1 MHESSL
7 FISKP
12 VSLWLEMK
20 EREDVWHLVAPAC
33 GLPLGTLF
41 GGHWHPKE
49 WWVLRPGCQWGPPTN
64 EFRAFGVQP
73 LAQEVTPDM
82 WRELDYRILNFH
94 LKFLCI

>member
-33 GLPLGTLF
+33 GLPLGTLC
-41 GGHWHPKE
+41 
-49 WWVLRPGCQWGPPTN
+49 WWSLASKRMVGLKTRMPVGTVGPDHQQMSS
-64 EFRAFGVQP
+64 GP
-73 LAQEVTPDM
+73 LGPEVTQAMVGGCLSRVETHQTPP
-82 WRELDYRILNFH
+82 
-94 LKFLCI
+94 

>member
-73 LAQEVTPDM
+73 LAQEVTSGLGVNMSSKTLGP
-82 WRELDYRILNFH
+82 
-94 LKFLCI
+94 LCSHRQP